1 VASRRLAQAKT
12 HLTKRV
18 AAHPVNEISS
28 GMQNNKI
35 KNLSIPS
42 ITRNLGYMMLVLLSI
57 LLACLLALLTLLQ
70 IWSYPGEPRPFS
82 DKNGEPLPGSISE
95 KTFVTIN
102 GVVQGMVIKSKNV
115 NNPVLLYLHGG
126 MPEYFLTQHHPTGLE
141 QYFTVV
147 WWDQRGSGL
156 SYSAEIPPETM
167 SEEQFIQDTFTVTNY
182 LRRRF
187 GKDKIYLMAHSGGT
201 FFGIQAAAQEPK
213 LYVAYIG
220 VAQMSCQLKSEV
232 LAYEFMLNRFKEIG
246 NTKMAQRLESSPVT
260 MTNGTPAAYLS
271 VRDEAMHTLGVGTT
285 RTMNSVISGVFLP
298 SLQFREYTLREKVN
312 LWRGKFRSGVSSLWN
327 QIIATDLTNKVRKLD
342 LPVYF
347 IHGIHDYTV
356 SYAGAKDYFQQIEAP
371 IKGFYTFEQSAHS
384 PIFEEPERTLE
395 IVARDILVGANG
407 HADVED

>member
-1 VASRRLAQAKT
+1 
-12 HLTKRV
+12 
-18 AAHPVNEISS
+18 
-28 GMQNNKI
+28 
-35 KNLSIPS
+35 
-42 ITRNLGYMMLVLLSI
+42 
-57 LLACLLALLTLLQ
+57 
-70 IWSYPGEPRPFS
+70 
-82 DKNGEPLPGSISE
+82 
-95 KTFVTIN
+95 
-102 GVVQGMVIKSKNV
+102 
-115 NNPVLLYLHGG
+115 
-126 MPEYFLTQHHPTGLE
+126 
-141 QYFTVV
+141 
-147 WWDQRGSGL
+147 
-156 SYSAEIPPETM
+156 
-167 SEEQFIQDTFTVTNY
+167 
-182 LRRRF
+182 
-187 GKDKIYLMAHSGGT
+187 MAHSGGT